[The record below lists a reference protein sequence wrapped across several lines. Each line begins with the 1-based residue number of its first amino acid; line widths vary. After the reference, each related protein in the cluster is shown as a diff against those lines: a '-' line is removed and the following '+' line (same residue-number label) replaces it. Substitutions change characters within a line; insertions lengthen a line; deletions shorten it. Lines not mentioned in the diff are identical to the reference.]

1 VKSYPHT
8 GQQVIY
14 SGLLS
19 KPDFDQAE
27 ITGRWTMN
35 DPHYQSQGLAYDFK
49 IKKDYLELSG
59 SEGEGSGSD

>member
-1 VKSYPHT
+1 VKSYPAT
-8 GQQVIY
+8 GHQVIY
-14 SGLLS
+14 SGLLT

-35 DPHYQSQGLAYDFK
+35 DPHYQGLAYDFK
-49 IKKDYLELSG
+49 IKKDYPELSG